1 MSSTDGFA
9 GVLIVLLAGN
19 IAYLFMT
26 VVFAI
31 VLDVAVVDVVAHPFS
46 DVLSAVVTTWV
57 TIGAIIGV
65 VDVLAVLGFISSVA
79 DGGSF

>member
-9 GVLIVLLAGN
+9 GVLIGLLAAN
-19 IAYLFMT
+19 IAYLFIT
-26 VVFAI
+26 VVFAM
-31 VLDVAVVDVVAHPFS
+31 VLDVAVVDSVADPFG
-46 DVLSAVVTTWV
+46 DVLSTVVTTWV

-65 VDVLAVLGFISSVA
+65 ADVLAVLGFISSVV

>member
-1 MSSTDGFA
+1 MSSADGFA

-26 VVFAI
+26 VVFAM
-31 VLDVAVVDVVAHPFS
+31 VLDVAVVDSIADPFG
-46 DVLSAVVTTWV
+46 DVLSTVVTTWV
-57 TIGAIIGV
+57 TIGAIIV
-65 VDVLAVLGFISSVA
+65 VSDVLAVLGFISSVA